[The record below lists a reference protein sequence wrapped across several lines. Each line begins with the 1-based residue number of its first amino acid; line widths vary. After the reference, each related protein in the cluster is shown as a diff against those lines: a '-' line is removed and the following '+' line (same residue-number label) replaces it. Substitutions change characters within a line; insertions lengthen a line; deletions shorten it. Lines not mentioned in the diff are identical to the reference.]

1 MVRLEELVAK
11 RRELQLSSLEV
22 MIEWIKVSAAS
33 GVRNFRIDRTFLRM
47 ISEED
52 TVLGMCR
59 LKERESS
66 I

>member
-1 MVRLEELVAK
+1 MRLEELVAK

-52 TVLGMCR
+52 TVLDMCR